1 MDEGPS
7 GEALLTARA
16 MRRLAGLLLLAAG
29 QALCAQAKAGET
41 PIFVATDIHYLA
53 PELHDEGPA
62 FQSMVQGGD
71 GKDTSH
77 CEELLEA
84 LEHELPKPS
93 ILLVTGDLTLN
104 GEEASHRALAR
115 RFEAFRKAGIRV
127 FVLPGNHD
135 LDNPWASE
143 YRGSARRRVGS
154 VSAKRFR
161 EIYRDCGYGAA
172 LSKDGASLGYL
183 VQLDRGT
190 VALMLDS
197 TEHELNLDQ
206 GYPSPGGRLSEAT
219 LGWIDQ
225 VMGEA
230 RRGGQNVIVAM
241 HHSLIDHNSML
252 DEGYTLENAQELAAI
267 LQRHRQTYAL
277 SGHIHIQSIAKRSTA
292 LGDIFDIATG
302 SLAVYPNN
310 YGVLRLDKS
319 SGQLL
324 YETRRLDVAAWA
336 RAKGRADPYLRDY
349 AKSSADYFGGFA
361 RRLADKF
368 GMADGLSKAEK
379 ESFLDFMA
387 ELNLRFFAGT
397 IDAPA
402 RQELLDS
409 AGCRA
414 AQKLRGT
421 FLADYIESVLTQP
434 ALDNNRLSIP
444 ADK

>member
-1 MDEGPS
+1 MFVIERQSPAGR
-7 GEALLTARA
+7 LLRG
-16 MRRLAGLLLLAAG
+16 LASLLLLSIG
-29 QALCAQAKAGET
+29 QASYSQAKGEET
-41 PIFVATDIHYLA
+41 PIFVATDLHYLA
-53 PELHDEGPA
+53 PELHDGGPA
-62 FQSMVQGGD
+62 FQGMVMKGD
-71 GKDTSH
+71 GKDTGH
-77 CEELLEA
+77 CEELLDT
-84 LEHELPKPS
+84 LEYELPKPS

-115 RFEAFRKAGIRV
+115 RFEDFRKAGIRV

-143 YRGSARRRVGS
+143 YRGSAQRRVS
-154 VSAKRFR
+154 PVSAKRFR

-172 LSKDGASLGYL
+172 LSKDRASLSYL
-183 VQLDRGT
+183 VRLGAGT

-197 TEHELNLDQ
+197 TEHELNMDH

-225 VMGEA
+225 AMGEA
-230 RRGGQNVIVAM
+230 RRSGQDVIVAM

-252 DEGYTLENAQELAAI
+252 SENYTLENAEELIAV
-267 LQRHRQTYAL
+267 LQRNSQPYAL
-277 SGHIHIQSIAKRSTA
+277 SGHIHIQSVAKRSTA

-310 YGVLRLDKS
+310 YGSLRLDS
-319 SGQLL
+319 SSRRISYG
-324 YETRRLDVAAWA
+324 TRRLDVAAWA
-336 RAKGRADPYLRDY
+336 KAKGLADPFLTDY

-368 GMADGLSKAEK
+368 GMADGLSKGER
-379 ESFLDFMA
+379 ESSLGFMA

-402 RQELLDS
+402 RKELLDS
-409 AGCRA
+409 AGYKA
-414 AQKLRGT
+414 AQKLHGT
-421 FLADYIESVLTQP
+421 FLADYVESVLAP
-434 ALDNNRLSIP
+434 LPLDNNRLRIP
-444 ADK
+444 CY

>member
-1 MDEGPS
+1 
-7 GEALLTARA
+7 
-16 MRRLAGLLLLAAG
+16 MRRLAGLLLLVAVAG

-62 FQSMVQGGD
+62 FQGMVQGGD
-71 GKDTSH
+71 GKDTGH

-161 EIYRDCGYGAA
+161 EIYRDCGYDAA

-219 LGWIDQ
+219 LGWIDR

-230 RRGGQNVIVAM
+230 RSSGQNVIVAM

-252 DEGYTLENAQELAAI
+252 GEGYTLENAEELVAI
-267 LQRHRQTYAL
+267 LQRHRQPYAL
-277 SGHIHIQSIAKRSTA
+277 SGHIHIQSIAKRSAA
-292 LGDIFDIATG
+292 LGDLFDIATG

-310 YGVLRLDKS
+310 YGALRLDRS
-319 SGQLL
+319 SGQVL

-336 RAKGRADPYLRDY
+336 RAKGLADPYLREY
-349 AKSSADYFGGFA
+349 AKYSADYFGGFA
-361 RRLADKF
+361 RRLVDKF
-368 GMADGLSKAEK
+368 GVAEGLSKAEQ
-379 ESFLDFMA
+379 ESLLDFMA
-387 ELNLRFFAGT
+387 ELNLGFFAGT

-402 RQELLDS
+402 RKELLDS
-409 AGCRA
+409 AGYKA
-414 AQKLRGT
+414 AQKLHGT
-421 FLADYIESVLTQP
+421 FLAGYVESVLAPPTP
-434 ALDNNRLSIP
+434 DNNRLSIP
-444 ADK
+444 YD